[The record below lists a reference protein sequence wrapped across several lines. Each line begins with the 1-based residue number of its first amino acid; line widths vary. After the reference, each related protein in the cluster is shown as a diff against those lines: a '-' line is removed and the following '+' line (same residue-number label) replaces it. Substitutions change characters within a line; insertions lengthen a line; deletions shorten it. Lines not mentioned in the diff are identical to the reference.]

1 MVLPDSDMLKRKIDI
16 PVIRAVGETAAQI
29 GLPCYVVGGYVRDLF
44 LGRPSKDID
53 FVTVGSG
60 VELAEAVAARL
71 GKGAHVSIFRTY
83 GTAQIKHRGMELEFV
98 GARKESYRSDSRN
111 PQVSAGTLDDDI
123 SRRDFSINAMALSVT
138 PDDFGRLVDNFD
150 GVGDLERRTIRTPLD
165 PDVTFSDDP
174 LRMMRAVRF
183 AAQLQFGI
191 APETFDAIR
200 RNAQRINI
208 ITRERIA
215 DELQKIMLSPRPSIG
230 WTLLLETGLL
240 KLIFPEVAD
249 LRGVETV
256 RGRGHKDN
264 FYHTLEVL
272 DNVARNSDNLWLRWA
287 ALLHDIAKSVT
298 KRWDDNLGWTFHNH
312 NYVGAKMLPKLFR
325 RLKLPQDDK
334 LKYVSKLVELHMRP
348 IALVEDTVTDSAV
361 RRLLVEAGDDID
373 DLMTLCR
380 ADITSKNPEKVRRNL
395 ENFDHVVAK
404 MQEIEAKDR
413 LRAWRPPID
422 GCMIME
428 MFGLPQSREV
438 GMIKSYME
446 EHLLDSENPNDVDE
460 ARRLVIEKAT
470 EMGLSLSD
478 KHNATT

>member
-1 MVLPDSDMLKRKIDI
+1 MVLPDNDTLRRKIDR
-16 PVIRAVGETAAQI
+16 PVIHTVGDTAARL
-29 GLPCYVVGGYVRDLF
+29 GMECYVVGGYVRDLF
-44 LGRPSKDID
+44 LGRHSKDID

-60 VELAEAVAARL
+60 VELAEAVAASL

-83 GTAQIKHRGMELEFV
+83 GTAQIKHRGVELEFV
-98 GARKESYRSDSRN
+98 GARKESYRRDSRN

-123 SRRDFSINAMALSVT
+123 SRRDFTINAMALSVT

-150 GVGDLERRTIRTPLD
+150 GVGDLERRIIRTPLD
-165 PDVTFSDDP
+165 PDITFSDDP

-183 AAQLQFGI
+183 ATQLQFDI
-191 APETFDAIR
+191 APETFEAIR
-200 RNAQRINI
+200 RNAERIKI

-230 WTLLLETGLL
+230 WMLLLETGLL
-240 KLIFPEVAD
+240 KLIFPEVAA

-287 ALLHDIAKSVT
+287 ALLHDIAKPVT
-298 KRWDDNLGWTFHNH
+298 KRWDDSLGWTFHNH
-312 NYVGAKMLPKLFR
+312 NFIGAKMLPKLFR

-446 EHLLDSENPNDVDE
+446 EHLLDSDNPNDPEE
-460 ARRLVIEKAT
+460 AKRLVIEKAA
-470 EMGLSLSD
+470 EMGLPLLD
-478 KHNATT
+478 NHDN